1 MKQSTTLK
9 RLMILLTLAPAAALL
24 PQPADAQ
31 NRGLPAALLASA
43 DSAGAERELRAQ
55 RSEAQKERQ
64 QQRTLRNQELADATL
79 AFRTETS
86 TLEAEYKERA
96 RSVDTEFK
104 LEEVGLRAE
113 IDARV
118 AGLEAELQKR
128 FNANLMVGGEQD
140 LAARLQA
147 MEQETKAHQDRLFEA
162 RREGAASIH
171 AARIRAEER
180 KDALFREMEERALAR
195 AAELGLTTPPEPI
208 LATPIGGELTR
219 QEAQW
224 NEREQT
230 EVERTAERNAKLLA
244 RFRTGERLR
253 AWERA
258 NLAADFELEWQERR
272 ELHVLQSQESL
283 FNVFML
289 QPAGAEGFDQQAFMD
304 RLAENAEQQRLI
316 KIRYE
321 QTRRENAI
329 KRREEKRSITET

>member
-1 MKQSTTLK
+1 MKQPTILK
-9 RLMILLTLAPAAALL
+9 RLTILLTLVPAAAIL
-24 PQPADAQ
+24 PQWAGAELRDLPPAM
-31 NRGLPAALLASA
+31 LASA
-43 DSAGAERELRAQ
+43 DAASAERELRIQ

-64 QQRTLRNQELADATL
+64 QQRTLRNQGLADATR
-79 AFRTETS
+79 AFRTDAAS
-86 TLEAEYKERA
+86 LEAEYKERG
-96 RSVDTEFK
+96 RGVDTEFK
-104 LEEVGLRAE
+104 LEEVRLRAE

-147 MEQETKAHQDRLFEA
+147 MEQEMKAHQDRLFEA
-162 RREGAASIH
+162 RRDGAATIH
-171 AARIRAEER
+171 AARLRAEER

-195 AAELGLTTPPEPI
+195 AAELGLTTSPEPI

-219 QEAQW
+219 QEEQW

-253 AWERA
+253 SWERA
-258 NLAADFELEWQERR
+258 NLDADFELEWQERS
-272 ELHVLQSQESL
+272 ELHALQSQASL
-283 FNVFML
+283 FNVFLL